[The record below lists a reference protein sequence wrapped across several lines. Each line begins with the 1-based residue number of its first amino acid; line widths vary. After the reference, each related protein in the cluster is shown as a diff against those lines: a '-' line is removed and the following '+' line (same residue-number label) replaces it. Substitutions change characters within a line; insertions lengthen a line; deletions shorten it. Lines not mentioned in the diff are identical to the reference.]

1 MNCTIMKRN
10 ELNDIVFG
18 QQIPE
23 MALVVYKNNQTGS
36 IYIESHKINAGGQML
51 AGCPLTLKCI
61 TELVESFSVEQG
73 TVPHGIVPENL
84 LYFDTRKGHERYV
97 WYNPP
102 GKRMMFFS
110 KSLNIEDGE
119 YHLPGIIY
127 DTGGENLD
135 VYTFKG
141 EKPEAESKLFKAPL
155 FNVTEQKVCLGNAKI
170 KFPDNPTFSAYIE
183 YWEKK
188 FWLTEF
194 SHLGGSQNP
203 TKSNLVA
210 VTKKM
215 TESFDYNELVPV
227 KKNKKTHTLK
237 DILK

>member
-23 MALVVYKNNQTGS
+23 MALVVYKNNKTGS
-36 IYIESHKINAGGQML
+36 IYIESHKINAEGRML

-73 TVPHGIVPENL
+73 TVPHGTVPENL
-84 LYFDTRKGHERYV
+84 LYFDTRKGHERYL

-102 GKRMMFFS
+102 QKRMMFFS
-110 KSLNIEDGE
+110 QDLNIEDGE

-127 DTGGENLD
+127 DTNGENLD
-135 VYTFKG
+135 IYAFKDK
-141 EKPEAESKLFKAPL
+141 KPEAETKLFKAPL
-155 FNVTEQKVCLGNAKI
+155 FNVTGEKVCLGNTKI
-170 KFPDNPTFSAYIE
+170 KFPDNPTFSSYIE

-194 SHLGGSQNP
+194 SHLGGSINP
-203 TKSNLVA
+203 TKSNLVT
-210 VTKKM
+210 VTKRM
-215 TESFDYNELVPV
+215 AEAFDYEQLIPL
-227 KKNKKTHTLK
+227 KKDRKILTLK
-237 DILK
+237 DLLK